1 MEKNN
6 YISHNKKLNICFY
19 CSSQSWG
26 GLEINIVRHALWMTE
41 RGHNI
46 IVYCVESSPLHKNA
60 IEKDLT
66 IRIVKKNKK
75 YFDIINA
82 YKVKKLLK
90 SDNIQFVWLRDNRDI
105 GTIGIAKILSKN
117 KFKIVFQQGMQ
128 ISIPKKDIIHNIRF
142 NRIDIWLTP
151 LKRLADELKQ
161 NTNFPADKT
170 YIVPIGIETDK
181 FFPSKYSKT
190 KARQILKLPV
200 ERKIIGIIGRIDPK
214 KGQLFLVKA
223 LSELHKRGLK
233 YDLLIVGEKTKNHTD
248 IFYDNFI
255 SEINKSNIKSH
266 IHLRPFIEDTSLF
279 YNSIDVFTM
288 ASEKETY
295 GMVTIEALVSG
306 VVITGT
312 NSGGTPEILD
322 YGIYGQLFAP
332 GYIDDFCNIIMK
344 IDKNF
349 DDYRQKALSAQK
361 IALQKY
367 SHIKECQEIEK
378 ILIHNLELKEN

>member
-1 MEKNN
+1 
-6 YISHNKKLNICFY
+6 
-19 CSSQSWG
+19 
-26 GLEINIVRHALWMTE
+26 MTE